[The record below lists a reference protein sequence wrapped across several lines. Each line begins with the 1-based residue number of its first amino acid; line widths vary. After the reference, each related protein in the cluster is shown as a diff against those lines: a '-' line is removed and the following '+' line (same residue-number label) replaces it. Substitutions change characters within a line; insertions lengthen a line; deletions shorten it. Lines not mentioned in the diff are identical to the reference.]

1 MDMVDLLGSDVD
13 DDKLATP
20 NAAERRVAAL

>member
-1 MDMVDLLGSDVD
+1 MVDLLGSDVD